1 MSIYLK
7 LMYDQWVQGQS
18 ELEIRERYYVFVER
32 AARTLH
38 RSEDEVLKEL
48 LTTTWFK
55 IDNNT
60 MI

>member
-7 LMYDQWVQGQS
+7 LMYDQWCSGQS
-18 ELEIRERYYVFVER
+18 EFEIISRYYVFVEV

-38 RSEDEVLKEL
+38 RTEDQVLKEL

-55 IDNNT
+55 IDKKT